1 MKWSRHFFH
10 KLGGGNMEKPPLEKK
25 RQHIP
30 HQLQSKIH
38 FHGFYPPKKKVNISP
53 LKKSYRAR
61 TASRIVFQSLHFSGA
76 YPIIYRDLCIPG
88 GCLGILNHQQ
98 YVGFRGRVYTYSHN
112 HGSQEWV
119 PPNSSYLSNSSP
131 FSTEP

>member
-1 MKWSRHFFH
+1 
-10 KLGGGNMEKPPLEKK
+10 MEKPLEKK
-25 RQHIP
+25 GKTSPRGNF

-38 FHGFYPPKKKVNISP
+38 FHGFYPPRPPKFNISP

-61 TASRIVFQSLHFSGA
+61 IASRIVFQSHHFSGA
-76 YPIIYRDLCIPG
+76 TVDGRYPAPVDMVVYPIIYRDLYIPG

-119 PPNSSYLSNSSP
+119 HPIVVT
-131 FSTEP
+131 FQI